1 MPTRLAVIGAVAVL
15 FALTGCSADEEKKA
29 AIVEPVPSASIVVE
43 PAAAAGGACIL
54 WDWDLIEQTIG
65 FRFDVAAADQL
76 DDTSSCVVQ
85 KLGEPWPDL
94 SLSVVE
100 TTKANAEVFM
110 AERMPAKAVK
120 LKGLGRAGYRTYV
133 QPAGEHG
140 ISTEIG
146 WLSEAKQVQTLRL
159 TFPKGTPAAQVKTS
173 DAGLL
178 NLAKALS
185 TTNG

>member
-1 MPTRLAVIGAVAVL
+1 MPTRLAVLGAVVML
-15 FALTGCSADEEKKA
+15 FAVSGCTADNETA
-29 AIVEPVPSASIVVE
+29 AIVEPAPSESAVE
-43 PAAAAGGACIL
+43 IPAAAAGGACIL
-54 WDWDLIEQTIG
+54 WDYDLIQQTVGI
-65 FRFDVAAADQL
+65 RFEVAASDQV

-85 KLGEPWPDL
+85 KTDEPWPDL

-100 TTKANAEVFM
+100 TTKANAEVFLE
-110 AERMPAKAVK
+110 ERMPAKAAK
-120 LKGLGRAGYRTYV
+120 LKGLGRAGYRAYG

-146 WLSEAKQVQTLRL
+146 WLSEAKQLQTLRL
-159 TFPKGTPAAQVKTS
+159 TFPKGTPAAEVKKF

-178 NLAKALS
+178 DLAKALS